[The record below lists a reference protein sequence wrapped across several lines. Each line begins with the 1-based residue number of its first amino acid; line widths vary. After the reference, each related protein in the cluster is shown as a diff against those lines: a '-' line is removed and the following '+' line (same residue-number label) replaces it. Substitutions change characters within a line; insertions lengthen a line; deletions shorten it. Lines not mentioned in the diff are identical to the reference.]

1 MEYLRDFNATKAAM
15 AAEYS

>member
-1 MEYLRDFNATKAAM
+1 MEYLRDFNATRAAM